1 MIRTKG
7 QPQANAMVQQFQVM
21 SEIIGRANLANRLG
35 KDSYGGDRDIYQ
47 ALGYP
52 GEIKFADYFARYKRQ
67 DIAKAIIDRPVK
79 ATWRGDIRITETQ
92 QANDT
97 ELENAW
103 RTLEKDLGLKSRF
116 LRVDKLSGIGKYGVL
131 LLGLSDVRKDSDFT
145 KPVSGKTLKLLY
157 VKPLSENSAKVNK
170 YVKDSQDPRFGLPET
185 YQITVKNRSDGSTR
199 TMLVHHS
206 RVIHIVDD
214 LLEDETEGNP
224 RLQPVYNRLMD
235 LEKVVGGDAEMFWRG
250 ARPGYAGT
258 LDPKYKMTNT
268 TLSDLQDQVDEYEHN
283 LRRILLNEGIEL
295 KSLAQQIADP
305 KGHVEVLV
313 QMICAEKEIPK
324 RILLGSERGELSSNQ
339 DRQEWMEYVQS
350 RREEFAEP
358 RIIRPFV
365 DRCIEYGILPDPK
378 SEQND
383 YEVTWNDLFSISD
396 KDRSDI
402 GKIRADAWKAYS
414 SNPVATE
421 TMPPELAAEL
431 FLGLDEDQL
440 NIVIKTLQQAYRK
453 MKEEETPISPE
464 EEQIIEEDE
473 MGGNGKP
480 VEEIEEM
487 VNE

>member
-7 QPQANAMVQQFQVM
+7 QPQTNELVQRFQVM
-21 SEIIGRANLANRLG
+21 NEIIGRANLANRLG

-47 ALGYP
+47 ALGYL
-52 GEIKFADYFARYKRQ
+52 GEIKFSDYYSRYKRQ

-79 ATWRGDIRITETQ
+79 ATWCGDVVITETQ
-92 QANDT
+92 QTADT

-116 LRVDKLSGIGKYGVL
+116 IRVDKLSGIGKYGVL
-131 LLGLSDVRKDSDFT
+131 LLGLSDVRKDTDFT

-157 VKPLSENSAKVNK
+157 VKPLSENSAKVK
-170 YVKDSQDPRFGLPET
+170 EYVNDPQDPRFGLPET
-185 YQITVKNRSDGSTR
+185 YQITVKNRSEGSTR
-199 TMLVHHS
+199 TILAHHS

-224 RLQPVYNRLMD
+224 RLEPVYNRLMD

-268 TLSDLQDQVDEYEHN
+268 TLKDLQDQVDEYEHN

-305 KGHVEVLV
+305 SGHVEVLV
-313 QMICAEKEIPK
+313 QMICAEKGIPK
-324 RILLGSERGELSSNQ
+324 RILMGSERGELASNQ

-365 DRCIEYGILPDPK
+365 DRCIAYGILPKPK

-383 YEVTWNDLFSISD
+383 YEITWSDLFSTSD
-396 KDRSDI
+396 KDKSEV
-402 GKIRADAWKAYS
+402 GKIRAEAWRAYA
-414 SNPVATE
+414 SNPVASE
-421 TMPPELAAEL
+421 LMPPEMAAEL
-431 FLGLDEDQL
+431 FLGLDDDKL
-440 NIVIKTLQQAYRK
+440 DIVIKTLKRVYEKSQ
-453 MKEEETPISPE
+453 EEEPPISPE

-473 MGGNGKP
+473 MGGNNQP
-480 VEEIEEM
+480 VEEVEET

>member
-7 QPQANAMVQQFQVM
+7 QPQTNAMVQQFQVM

-157 VKPLSENSAKVNK
+157 VKPLSENSAKVNA
-170 YVKDSQDPRFGLPET
+170 YVNNPQDSRFGLPET